1 MVWLPSTL
9 HEIGEKAFENCRA
22 ITHLCI
28 KVESVFQINYKA
40 KNGDVYT
47 LISFEDCMDDL
58 DYDDLIFALK
68 PIGVFAPVPEIANK
82 KSSTTGV
89 YAFEDLWPKKG
100 DYDLN
105 DVVVKARRLSDTKV
119 EYSIVACGAYD
130 KLFVKN
136 INAGLITD
144 DVEIHTLFGKSDHMF
159 INTENGKQ
167 EQQTALLQ
175 YFAFQYALYEH
186 YASSGRCGGTFRV

>member
-40 KNGDVYT
+40 KNGDVST

-68 PIGVFAPVPEIANK
+68 PVGVFAPVPEIVNQ

-105 DVVVKARRLSDTKV
+105 DAVV
-119 EYSIVACGAYD
+119 
-130 KLFVKN
+130 
-136 INAGLITD
+136 NANH
-144 DVEIHTLFGKSDHMF
+144 EKEF
-159 INTENGKQ
+159 NGSY
-167 EQQTALLQ
+167 T
-175 YFAFQYALYEH
+175 YG
-186 YASSGRCGGTFRV
+186 SSN